1 MKVGIKQSI
10 MYLTK
15 KKIIRLLEKKRLY
28 IRPLLEKSQINDVS
42 LDLRLGT
49 DFLVSV
55 QGRDAYINASHN
67 NPKYGEIDMF
77 FQETRRRLG
86 ETFIVYPQQTV
97 LASSLEYIKMPNDVL
112 GIISVRSTYSRLG
125 LSLTSIV
132 QPGYTGCLS
141 LELTNNNKNP
151 INLTVGSCL
160 FQIRFSQIS
169 GSQNYFSR
177 ERKFICQVRPFI
189 PSFVNDTELVQLNN
203 LWKLENEKNN

>member
-1 MKVGIKQSI
+1 

-15 KKIIRLLEKKRLY
+15 KKIIRLIEKKRLFV
-28 IRPLLEKSQINDVS
+28 RPLLENSQINEVS

-49 DFLVSV
+49 DFFVSV
-55 QGRDAYINASHN
+55 QGRDAFINASHN
-67 NPKYGEIDMF
+67 NSEYGDIDIF
-77 FQETRRRLG
+77 FQETRRRIG

-97 LASSLEYIKMPNDVL
+97 LASSLEYIKMPNDIL
-112 GIISVRSTYSRLG
+112 GVISVRSTYSRLG
-125 LSLTSIV
+125 LSLSSIV

-169 GSQNYFSR
+169 GRQNYFSR
-177 ERKFICQVRPFI
+177 ERKYICQVRPFV
-189 PSFVNDTELVQLNN
+189 PSFANDKELALLNA
-203 LWKLENEKNN
+203 LWKIENEKK